1 SPLSNPADLSVNTAG
16 DRFAVACSGNNTVYF
31 GELESPSNLRPIAV
45 PDAGASLQAEGVVFE
60 AGQAGTWM
68 VRGLDLTGRLLGTTS
83 ELPHAAGVATWT
95 WDQLGAWAA
104 GAALLDIRF
113 IPVQNG
119 ASSWQT
125 TLKRAPV
132 R

>member
-1 SPLSNPADLSVNTAG
+1 MSTSLSVSTDG

-31 GELESPSNLRPIAV
+31 GELETPSNLRPIAL
-45 PDAGASLQAEGVVFE
+45 PEAGASLQAEGVVLE
-60 AGQAGTWM
+60 ARQAGTWT

-83 ELPHAAGVATWT
+83 ELPHATGAATWT

-113 IPVQNG
+113 IPIQDG
-119 ASSWQT
+119 ASLWQT